1 MAKDQSTVVKDT
13 IYKLQLS
20 LLEGIQ
26 NEDQLFAAG
35 SIMSHSDYEDVVT
48 ERTIANLCGY
58 PLCGNSLPSDRP
70 QKGRYRISLKEHK
83 VYDLHETYMYCS
95 SSCVI
100 SSRTFSGS
108 LQEER
113 CLVLNPAKLN
123 EVLMLFDNFSLG
135 SEGSLGKNGDLGFS
149 NLKIEEKTEKVEGE
163 VSFEQWIGP
172 SNAIEGYVPQRDRN
186 SKSLP
191 LKNHKEGLEANT
203 TKQSSKEDFIIDEMD
218 FTSSIIT
225 QDEYSISKTPSG
237 LTDTNTDKK
246 TQKPKAKGS
255 HKGSKGQSSARGKD
269 DSRSKAK
276 GTKQSSKQ
284 ESFINDMN
292 FTSTIIIT
300 QDEYSISKSPS
311 GLAGTTSKT
320 KIQKQKEKV
329 SQKSSENQ
337 PSATRKVDSS
347 KTSRKVKED
356 RSKGAIKDELSSQE
370 LSSPF
375 DSCQTSSIT
384 ITAEA
389 KEKSVSEKAAKLV
402 ESSLK
407 PSLKTSGAKK
417 LTRSVTWADEKVG
430 SSGSRDLCEVREMED
445 TKAGP
450 EIVDNIDKRD
460 DGYVLKF
467 ESAEACAKALSQAA
481 EAVASGDADA
491 SNALSEAGLV
501 ILPQPHDLDQGDP
514 MEDVDVLDEESST
527 IKWPGKP
534 GIPQSECFDPEN
546 SWYDAPPEGF
556 SLELSSFATI
566 WMALFAWVTSSSL
579 AYVYGKDESSHEEYL
594 MVNGRE
600 YPRKIV
606 LGDGRSFE
614 IQQTIEGCLGRAF
627 PVVVADL
634 RLPIPISTLEQGAA
648 NLLGT
653 MSFVDAVPA
662 FRMKQWQ
669 VIALLFIE
677 ALSVCRIPALIS
689 YMDNRR
695 MVIQKVVD
703 GVRMSA
709 EEYEVMKDLM
719 IPLGRAPQFSPQ
731 SGA

>member
-13 IYKLQLS
+13 VYKLQLS

-35 SIMSHSDYEDVVT
+35 SIMSCSDYEDVVT

-100 SSRTFSGS
+100 NSRTFAGS

-123 EVLMLFDNFSLG
+123 EVLMLFDNFSLD
-135 SEGSLGKNGDLGFS
+135 SEGSLGKNEELGFS

-191 LKNHKEGLEANT
+191 LINYKEGLEANT
-203 TKQSSKEDFIIDEMD
+203 TKQSSKEDFIIDDMD
-218 FTSSIIT
+218 FTSFT
-225 QDEYSISKTPSG
+225 QDEYNISKTPSG
-237 LTDTNTDKK
+237 LTGTTTDKK
-246 TQKPKAKGS
+246 NYKAKGS
-255 HKGSKGQSSARGKD
+255 HKGSKDQSTFRGKD

-276 GTKQSSKQ
+276 GTNQSSKQ

-300 QDEYSISKSPS
+300 QDEYSISKCPS
-311 GLAGTTSKT
+311 GLAGTTSNT
-320 KIQKQKEKV
+320 KIQKLKEKV
-329 SQKSSENQ
+329 SQKNSENQ
-337 PSATRKVDSS
+337 SSATRKVDSS
-347 KTSRKVKED
+347 KTSRKAKAD
-356 RSKGAIKDELSSQE
+356 TSKGAIKDELSCQN
-370 LSSPF
+370 LSSPS

-384 ITAEA
+384 IIAEA
-389 KEKSVSEKAAKLV
+389 KEKSISDKAAKPV
-402 ESSLK
+402 ESTLN

-430 SSGSRDLCEVREMED
+430 SSGSGDLCEVRKMED
-445 TKAGP
+445 TREGP
-450 EIVDNIDKRD
+450 EIMGSIDKKD

-467 ESAEACAKALSQAA
+467 KSAEACAKALSEAA

-501 ILPQPHDLDQGDP
+501 ILPKPHDLDQGDP

-527 IKWPGKP
+527 LKWPGKP
-534 GIPQSECFDPEN
+534 GIPQSEYFDPEN
-546 SWYDAPPEGF
+546 SWYETPPEGF
-556 SLELSSFATI
+556 SLELSPFATI

-606 LGDGRSFE
+606 SGDGRSSE
-614 IQQTIEGCLGRAF
+614 IQQTIEGCLSRSF

-653 MSFVDAVPA
+653 MSFVDAVPG

-703 GVRMSA
+703 GARMSA

>member
-13 IYKLQLS
+13 VYKLQLS

-35 SIMSHSDYEDVVT
+35 SIMSCSDYEDVVT

-100 SSRTFSGS
+100 NSRTFAGS

-123 EVLMLFDNFSLG
+123 EVLMLFDNFSLD
-135 SEGSLGKNGDLGFS
+135 SEGSLGKNEELGFS

-191 LKNHKEGLEANT
+191 LKNYKEGLEANT
-203 TKQSSKEDFIIDEMD
+203 TKQSSKEDFIIDDMD
-218 FTSSIIT
+218 FTSFT
-225 QDEYSISKTPSG
+225 QDEYNISKTPSG
-237 LTDTNTDKK
+237 LTGTTTDKK
-246 TQKPKAKGS
+246 NYKAKGS
-255 HKGSKGQSSARGKD
+255 HKGSKDQSTFRGKD

-276 GTKQSSKQ
+276 GTNQSSKQ

-300 QDEYSISKSPS
+300 QDEYSISKCPS
-311 GLAGTTSKT
+311 GLAGTTSNT
-320 KIQKQKEKV
+320 KIQKLKEKD
-329 SQKSSENQ
+329 
-337 PSATRKVDSS
+337 T
-347 KTSRKVKED
+347 
-356 RSKGAIKDELSSQE
+356 SKGAIKDELSCQN
-370 LSSPF
+370 LSSPS

-384 ITAEA
+384 IIAEA
-389 KEKSVSEKAAKLV
+389 KEKSISDKAAKPV
-402 ESSLK
+402 ESTLN

-430 SSGSRDLCEVREMED
+430 SSGSGDLCEVRKMED
-445 TKAGP
+445 TREGP
-450 EIVDNIDKRD
+450 EIMGSIDKKD

-467 ESAEACAKALSQAA
+467 KSAEACAKALSEAA

-501 ILPQPHDLDQGDP
+501 ILPQ
-514 MEDVDVLDEESST
+514 
-527 IKWPGKP
+527 
-534 GIPQSECFDPEN
+534 
-546 SWYDAPPEGF
+546 
-556 SLELSSFATI
+556 
-566 WMALFAWVTSSSL
+566 TS
-579 AYVYGKDESSHEEYL
+579 
-594 MVNGRE
+594 
-600 YPRKIV
+600 
-606 LGDGRSFE
+606 
-614 IQQTIEGCLGRAF
+614 
-627 PVVVADL
+627 
-634 RLPIPISTLEQGAA
+634 
-648 NLLGT
+648 
-653 MSFVDAVPA
+653 
-662 FRMKQWQ
+662 
-669 VIALLFIE
+669 
-677 ALSVCRIPALIS
+677 
-689 YMDNRR
+689 
-695 MVIQKVVD
+695 
-703 GVRMSA
+703 
-709 EEYEVMKDLM
+709 
-719 IPLGRAPQFSPQ
+719 
-731 SGA
+731 

>member
-1 MAKDQSTVVKDT
+1 MAKVQSIAVRDTV
-13 IYKLQLS
+13 YKLQLS

-35 SIMSHSDYEDVVT
+35 SIMSRSDYEDVVT

-58 PLCGNSLPSDRP
+58 PLCANSLPSDRP

-100 SSRTFSGS
+100 NSRTFAGS

-113 CLVLNPAKLN
+113 CSVSSPAKLN
-123 EVLMLFDNFSLG
+123 EVLRLFENFSLD

-149 NLKIEEKTEKVEGE
+149 NLKIEEKTGNVEGQ

-172 SNAIEGYVPQRDRN
+172 SNAIEGYVPQRDCN
-186 SKSLP
+186 SETLP
-191 LKNHKEGLEANT
+191 LKNHKEGLEANN
-203 TKQSSKEDFIIDEMD
+203 TKQSSKEGFIINDMD

-225 QDEYSISKTPSG
+225 EDEYSISKTPSG
-237 LTDTNTDKK
+237 LTGTTSDKK
-246 TQKPKAKGS
+246 IQKPKERGTHKGT
-255 HKGSKGQSSARGKD
+255 KGSKVNT
-269 DSRSKAK
+269 
-276 GTKQSSKQ
+276 TKQSSKQ

-311 GLAGTTSKT
+311 GLTGTSSNA

-329 SQKSSENQ
+329 SQKSSKDQ
-337 PSATRKVDSS
+337 SSATRKVDSR
-347 KTSRKVKED
+347 KTSRKVKAD
-356 RSKGAIKDELSSQE
+356 KNKGAIKDELSSQD
-370 LSSPF
+370 LSSPSN
-375 DSCQTSSIT
+375 SCQTSSIT

-389 KEKSVSEKAAKLV
+389 EEKSESDKVAKPG
-402 ESSLK
+402 ESTLK

-417 LTRSVTWADEKVG
+417 FTGSVTWADEKVD

-445 TKAGP
+445 RKAGP
-450 EIVDNIDKRD
+450 EIVDNMD
-460 DGYVLKF
+460 DGNILNFK
-467 ESAEACAKALSQAA
+467 SAEACAIALSQAA

-491 SNALSEAGLV
+491 SNAMSEAGLV
-501 ILPQPHDLDQGDP
+501 ILPQPHLDQGDP
-514 MEDVDVLDEESST
+514 TGDVDMLEEESLT
-527 IKWPGKP
+527 LKWPGKP
-534 GIPQSECFDPEN
+534 GIPQSEYFDPED

-556 SLELSSFATI
+556 SLELSPFATM
-566 WMALFAWVTSSSL
+566 WMALFAWITSSTL
-579 AYVYGKDESSHEEYL
+579 AYIYGKDESSHEEYL

-606 LGDGRSFE
+606 LGDGRSSE
-614 IQQTIEGCLGRAF
+614 IQQTIAGCLGRAF

-634 RLPIPISTLEQGAA
+634 RLPIPISTLEQGAV

-695 MVIQKVVD
+695 VVLQKVVD
-703 GVRMSA
+703 GARISA

>member
-13 IYKLQLS
+13 VYKLQLS

-26 NEDQLFAAG
+26 NEDQLFVAG
-35 SIMSHSDYEDVVT
+35 SIMSCSDYEDVVT
-48 ERTIANLCGY
+48 ERTIVNLCGY

-100 SSRTFSGS
+100 NSRTFAGS

-113 CLVLNPAKLN
+113 CLVLNPAKLS
-123 EVLMLFDNFSLG
+123 EVLMLFDNFSLD
-135 SEGSLGKNGDLGFS
+135 SEGSLGKNEELGFS
-149 NLKIEEKTEKVEGE
+149 NLKIEEKTEKGM
-163 VSFEQWIGP
+163 FH
-172 SNAIEGYVPQRDRN
+172 NRDRN

-191 LKNHKEGLEANT
+191 LKNYKEGLEANT
-203 TKQSSKEDFIIDEMD
+203 TKQSSKEDFIIDDMD
-218 FTSSIIT
+218 FTSFT
-225 QDEYSISKTPSG
+225 QDEYNISKTPSG
-237 LTDTNTDKK
+237 LTGTTTDKK
-246 TQKPKAKGS
+246 NYKAKGS
-255 HKGSKGQSSARGKD
+255 HKGSKDQSTFRGKD

-276 GTKQSSKQ
+276 ET
-284 ESFINDMN
+284 ER
-292 FTSTIIIT
+292 
-300 QDEYSISKSPS
+300 
-311 GLAGTTSKT
+311 
-320 KIQKQKEKV
+320 KV
-329 SQKSSENQ
+329 SQKNSENQ
-337 PSATRKVDSS
+337 SSATRKVDSS
-347 KTSRKVKED
+347 KTSRKAKAD
-356 RSKGAIKDELSSQE
+356 RSKGAIKDELSCQD
-370 LSSPF
+370 LSSPS

-384 ITAEA
+384 IIAEA
-389 KEKSVSEKAAKLV
+389 KEKSVSDKAAKPV
-402 ESSLK
+402 ESTLK

-430 SSGSRDLCEVREMED
+430 SSGSGDLCEVRKMED
-445 TKAGP
+445 TKEGP
-450 EIVDNIDKRD
+450 EIVGSIDKKD

-467 ESAEACAKALSQAA
+467 KSAEACATALSEAA

-527 IKWPGKP
+527 LKWPGKP
-534 GIPQSECFDPEN
+534 GIPQSEYFDPEN
-546 SWYDAPPEGF
+546 SWYETPPEGF
-556 SLELSSFATI
+556 SLELSPFATI

-606 LGDGRSFE
+606 SGDGRSSE
-614 IQQTIEGCLGRAF
+614 IQQTIEGCLSRSF

-653 MSFVDAVPA
+653 MSFVDAVPG

-703 GVRMSA
+703 GARMSA
-709 EEYEVMKDLM
+709 EEYEVMKDFM
-719 IPLGRAPQFSPQ
+719 IPHGRAPQFSPQ